1 MKLYADKLH
10 IMAISDFDNRAFS
23 NKAKTPVS
31 RVIRDDIAENPDY
44 FKQVV
49 GDAALTG
56 ESRWFAKS
64 GRVYDIVPHKRRGV
78 FRVWNIHTGGEVL
91 IASSAAMPRG
101 VDKIHISQKR
111 LYYYMRDVLG
121 VDFDE
126 D

>member
-10 IMAISDFDNRAFS
+10 IMAISDFDSRVFSNRAI
-23 NKAKTPVS
+23 TPTS
-31 RVIRDDIAENPDY
+31 RAIRDDIKQNPDY
-44 FKQVV
+44 FFKVI
-49 GDAALTG
+49 GAAALTG

-64 GRVYDIVPHKRRGV
+64 GRTYDIAPHSRRGV
-78 FRVWNIHTGGEVL
+78 FRVWNIHTGGKVL

-101 VDKIHISQKR
+101 VDKIKKAQTRI
-111 LYYYMRDVLG
+111 YYYMRDVLG